1 MLYDLNNILDGER
14 FKRRSN
20 DLYKKKAIVELTEK
34 KRKRTLS
41 QNSYLHYLL
50 GYYAMET
57 GNTIE
62 YVIREYF
69 KRLCNP
75 SLFLIPRQD
84 KYLGEVND
92 YRSSAVLS
100 TAEMTQA
107 IERFRNWSASEC
119 GIYLPSPDEEAFLQS
134 IELELERHKD
144 YL

>member
-1 MLYDLNNILDGER
+1 MIYDLNNILDKER

-20 DLYKKKAIVELTEK
+20 DLYKKKAVVELTEK

-62 YVIREYF
+62 YVKREYF
-69 KRLCNP
+69 KKLCNP
-75 SLFLIPRQD
+75 SLFLITKHD
-84 KYLGEVND
+84 KYIGDVYD
-92 YRSSAVLS
+92 YRSSAGLTTV
-100 TAEMTQA
+100 EMTQA
-107 IERFRNWSASEC
+107 IERFRNWSSSEC

-134 IELELERHKD
+134 IEMELERHKN

>member
-1 MLYDLNNILDGER
+1 MIYDLNNILDKER

-20 DLYKKKAIVELTEK
+20 DLYKKKAVVELTEK

-62 YVIREYF
+62 YVKREYF
-69 KRLCNP
+69 KKLCNP
-75 SLFLIPRQD
+75 SLFLIPKHD
-84 KYLGEVND
+84 KYIGDVYD
-92 YRSSAVLS
+92 YRSSAGLTTV
-100 TAEMTQA
+100 EMTQA
-107 IERFRNWSASEC
+107 IERFRNWSSSEC

-134 IELELERHKD
+134 IEMKLERHKN

>member
-62 YVIREYF
+62 YVKREYF

-75 SLFLIPRQD
+75 SLFLTPRQD